1 MAIESC
7 PDLASRDGRIV
18 RIAECVL
25 LVLSLR
31 QSYLHQ
37 NLDEALLHTG
47 QGPTAD
53 APRQHPSSPKLP
65 KAVRQDTELESPRLR
80 ESDGRI
86 VVSSSW
92 PACPP

>member
-7 PDLASRDGRIV
+7 PDLASRHGNIV

-37 NLDEALLHTG
+37 N
-47 QGPTAD
+47 P
-53 APRQHPSSPKLP
+53 PVS
-65 KAVRQDTELESPRLR
+65 AVRGPKHSVKKGKTPVLTAAEARAPLDSIVTDTLS
-80 ESDGRI
+80 GRAI
-86 VVSSSW
+86 
-92 PACPP
+92 AL

>member
-37 NLDEALLHTG
+37 N
-47 QGPTAD
+47 PNF
-53 APRQHPSSPKLP
+53 RRN
-65 KAVRQDTELESPRLR
+65 VLR
-80 ESDGRI
+80 ELKKI
-86 VVSSSW
+86 KTAW
-92 PACPP
+92 PDLNYSMAPGMLILYPSNPAIPPAPDPLRLAG